1 MTDLCHTYQKRLIEI
16 PVSQIVPNPMQPR
29 TSFYEEDISE
39 LSVSIKEVG
48 IINPVCVR
56 PYRGRYELIAGER
69 RYRAAK
75 MAGIYSLPCIIINAD
90 DEEASLM
97 ALTENIQRKNLNF
110 FEQANA
116 MNLILKTSTITQ
128 AQLAQKLGKSQ
139 AAVANKLRLLKI
151 PPYVQRYLLDARMK
165 ERHARALLKLDDPE
179 MMYHAAETAHKQKMT
194 ADKLEAYVDTLVA
207 VPPKKPKKNIKS
219 TIKGFCRDL
228 RLYINTLNHTV
239 DIMRNSG
246 INTVME
252 KTENETSIIYKIVIN
267 K

>member
-1 MTDLCHTYQKRLIEI
+1 MTELCHTYQKRLIEI
-16 PVSQIVPNPMQPR
+16 PLSQIVPNPMQPR
-29 TSFYEEDISE
+29 TSFYEEDITE
-39 LSVSIKEVG
+39 LSTSIKELG

-75 MAGIYSLPCIIINAD
+75 MAGIYSMPCIIMNAD

-97 ALTENIQRKNLNF
+97 ALTENIQRKNLNY

-116 MNLILKTSTITQ
+116 MNLILKTTTITQ
-128 AQLAQKLGKSQ
+128 TQLAQKLGKSQ

-151 PPYVQRYLLDARMK
+151 TPYVQRYLLDAHMK

-179 MMYHAAETAHKQKMT
+179 LMYKAAEIANKQKMN
-194 ADKLEAYVDTLVA
+194 ADKLEAYIETLQTD
-207 VPPKKPKKNIKS
+207 PKKSKKNIKS

-246 INTVME
+246 INTIME